1 MPIYTRQ
8 YAEVFENARAAEDAV
23 RRYLALVETDLRE
36 TSLLAMASWQDA
48 GIPRDLW
55 KPALPNLFRVAA
67 GLQEPSFGQW
77 NGMLHA
83 LRRALACVG
92 TGSGSRSITE
102 FADRN
107 SRLAGRP
114 PNRRR

>member
-36 TSLLAMASWQDA
+36 TSLLAMASWQNA

-67 GLQEPSFGQW
+67 GLQEPSFGRW

-83 LRRALACVG
+83 LREALACVG
-92 TGSGSRSITE
+92 VGTQEARTPGAR
-102 FADRN
+102 
-107 SRLAGRP
+107 
-114 PNRRR
+114 